1 MRNILTALLVL
12 LASSLGATTYYVD
25 NANGNDGNTGLSEV
39 QAYATLGTAEASAAD
54 GDIVY
59 VQSGTDYTVEDEGSA
74 ILYNNTAGTVANG
87 GISWIGYTTT
97 PGDSGMVTM
106 DAGLNG
112 LAYCV
117 LANVNNQHFRNFIF
131 TGASSSGIHIGSRD
145 GWNIVNCEAHGN
157 SGDGFNGDNYLY
169 LENVYSHNNGG
180 DGIDIDVTCWVIRSM
195 SIGNTGWG
203 INLGANSSVFECVVV
218 GNTAG
223 GILASQI
230 ENPSLLLHCT
240 LDGDGSTT
248 GVYITGLVANA
259 IHASSNIIYNHAT
272 GLDVSVDIGRS
283 FTQYNMNFYSNT
295 LDRFRAGN
303 DETDLALDPI
313 FVDAAARNY
322 EPTNQSLRLDS
333 DWGTTTTAGVW
344 IGAVPRDPDM
354 PAAADVE
361 SGVVYDDAYAT
372 GTLSASGGGGGPLVG
387 SGRLAR

>member
-12 LASSLGATTYYVD
+12 LASSLSATTYYVD

-74 ILYNNTAGTVANG
+74 ILYTNTLGTVANG

-97 PGDSGMVTM
+97 PGDNGMVTM
-106 DAGLNG
+106 NAGLNG
-112 LAYCV
+112 LTYCV
-117 LANVNNQHFRNFIF
+117 YSNVNCQHFYNFIF
-131 TGASSSGIHIGSRD
+131 TGASSGGLNLGSRD
-145 GWNIVNCEAHGN
+145 NCNVINCEANGN
-157 SGDGFNGDNYLY
+157 SGDGFNGDNFIYF
-169 LENVYSHNNGG
+169 ENCYSHNNGG
-180 DGIDIDVTCWVIRSM
+180 DGFDIDITGMVIRSM

-203 INLGANSSVFECVVV
+203 INPLGGASVIECVVV

-223 GILASQI
+223 GISTLATYD
-230 ENPSLLLHCT
+230 PLLLLHCT

-248 GVYITGLVANA
+248 GVYITGAANWG

-354 PAAADVE
+354 PAAEDVE

-372 GTLSASGGGGGPLVG
+372 GTLSASGGGPLVG
-387 SGRLAR
+387 PGRLAR